1 MYLRSIVPSTFTLQV
16 PCCTFASAVLSEST
30 SHQYCTVFPSPAST
44 YSQYFLIL
52 DSFILSLGL
61 AWPGLLT
68 VTVTALPSSCHSSF
82 NATYIALTATEQ
94 RYLILLV
101 YSTKNPAVKSKPR
114 VTKSWGPCCQTRD
127 PLTRLLFHLA
137 PAILDVPSNPCASW
151 SCVAAS
157 DSPPA
162 RPELPLAI
170 KEPTGPA
177 DQVDQGEEKP
187 KPGKLQIGWAAFD

>member
-1 MYLRSIVPSTFTLQV
+1 MRVRVIGERRKQQV
-16 PCCTFASAVLSEST
+16 LLYCTFCTERLHFAGTLLHFRICSSKRKHITSILHRIPLPGFYLQPVL
-30 SHQYCTVFPSPAST
+30 F
-44 YSQYFLIL
+44 
-52 DSFILSLGL
+52 DSRQLHPVPWPWLCHCHRHCIAFFLSL
-61 AWPGLLT
+61 LLQ
-68 VTVTALPSSCHSSF
+68 C
-82 NATYIALTATEQ
+82 
-94 RYLILLV
+94 YL
-101 YSTKNPAVKSKPR
+101 YSTDSHGTAILGIFPKDTAIKSKPR

-170 KEPTGPA
+170 KEPTRPA
-177 DQVDQGEEKP
+177 DQVDRGGE
-187 KPGKLQIGWAAFD
+187 A